1 MVYPRYS
8 ALFPEV
14 KSTRDRL
21 EKDYTSLQAET
32 EEKAKSMTHDEAVKF
47 LSEYGNRTAQ
57 SMLYEWNQLAQTLIV
72 KYNDMSVKRT
82 NEQGQY
88 EKTPGGNQRPVLR
101 PGYPDAYRHQII
113 KQTGDRF
120 LNK

>member
-1 MVYPRYS
+1 MGSRLLASRLYS
-8 ALFPEV
+8 WPFDAV
-14 KSTRDRL
+14 RCIGCCSAVHRL
-21 EKDYTSLQAET
+21 
-32 EEKAKSMTHDEAVKF
+32 V
-47 LSEYGNRTAQ
+47 
-57 SMLYEWNQLAQTLIV
+57 AQTLIV

>member
-1 MVYPRYS
+1 
-8 ALFPEV
+8 
-14 KSTRDRL
+14 
-21 EKDYTSLQAET
+21 
-32 EEKAKSMTHDEAVKF
+32 
-47 LSEYGNRTAQ
+47 
-57 SMLYEWNQLAQTLIV
+57 
-72 KYNDMSVKRT
+72 MSVKRT